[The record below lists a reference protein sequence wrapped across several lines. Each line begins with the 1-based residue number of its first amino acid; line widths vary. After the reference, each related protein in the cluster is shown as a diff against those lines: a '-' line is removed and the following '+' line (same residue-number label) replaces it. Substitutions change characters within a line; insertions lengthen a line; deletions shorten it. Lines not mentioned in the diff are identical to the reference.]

1 MRTSPILY
9 AVAASFLA
17 PSVMAQ
23 GMGQLPP
30 GGVNVIN
37 TPGGTVENDNASP
50 GTLRTNGSA
59 GASRTGTVRTNGSAG
74 ASTTGT
80 SRTRGSAG
88 A

>member
-37 TPGGTVENDNASP
+37 IPGGTAENVPGITVENDNASP
-50 GTLRTNGSA
+50 GTSRTNGSA
-59 GASRTGTVRTNGSAG
+59 GASP
-74 ASTTGT
+74 TGT
-80 SRTRGSAG
+80 SRTRGSTG
-88 A
+88 T